1 MRKLILLAVLLAIV
15 AALLG
20 FGVFSRGGRSEA
32 NGTLTTVRARKE
44 TLIESTIA
52 IGVVRSQV
60 GAEVK
65 VGSRVSGVVAKLR
78 VSVGDKVTKGD
89 VLAQLDDAQ
98 WRARVASLD
107 AEAASAAAEL
117 EYARADLR
125 RMEQVPSFSVAQVD
139 NARRNLRVR
148 EAALGQIHARLDEAR
163 IQLGYTTIAA
173 PISGT
178 VASVSTYEGETVAAD
193 FTAPTFVTILDQTR
207 LEVQAFVDEHDIG
220 KVRVGQ
226 PVSLRVDAF
235 AGEALEGRVR
245 TIYPK
250 AQLVNNVVNY
260 IVIIDIDSRPGL
272 VLRPE
277 MTAHVNFILERKAD
291 VVAIPPAA
299 LLRESGRTFVVVPAG
314 REWARREVDTG
325 LATVTATEIR
335 SGLTAGD
342 LVLADPIAW
351 QKQKQEAL

>member
-1 MRKLILLAVLLAIV
+1 MRKLVVLAVVLAIV
-15 AALLG
+15 AALLS
-20 FGVFSRGGRSEA
+20 FGVVSRGGRSEA
-32 NGTLTTVRARKE
+32 NGTLTTVRARTE

-78 VSVGDKVTKGD
+78 VNVGDRVKKGD
-89 VLAQLDDAQ
+89 VLALLDDAQ

-107 AEAASAAAEL
+107 AEAASAAAES
-117 EYARADLR
+117 EYARADLW
-125 RMEQVPSFSVAQVD
+125 RMEHASAFSVSQVD

-148 EAALGQIHARLDEAR
+148 EANVGQVRARLDEAR
-163 IQLGYTTIAA
+163 IQLGYTTITA

-193 FTAPTFVTILDQTR
+193 FTAPTFVTILDQAR

-235 AGEALEGRVR
+235 AGESLAGRVR

-250 AQLVNNVVNY
+250 AQLANNVVNY
-260 IVIIDIDSRPGL
+260 IVIVDIDSRGGL

-277 MTAHVNFILERKAD
+277 MTAHVDFILERKAD
-291 VVAIPPAA
+291 VVAVPPAA

-314 REWARREVDTG
+314 RDWTRREVDTG

-335 SGLTAGD
+335 SGLAAGD
-342 LVLADPIAW
+342 LVLADPVAW
-351 QKQKQEAL
+351 QKLKQEAL

>member
-1 MRKLILLAVLLAIV
+1 MRKTFLLAAVLAIV
-15 AALLG
+15 AALFA
-20 FGVFSRGGRSEA
+20 FGVFSRAGRNEA
-32 NGTLTTVRARKE
+32 NGSLTTVRARTE
-44 TLIESTIA
+44 TLIEATVA

-65 VGSRVSGVVAKLR
+65 VGSRVSGVVAKLL
-78 VSVGDKVTKGD
+78 VSVGDKVRKGD
-89 VLAQLDDAQ
+89 VLAELDDAQ
-98 WRARVASLD
+98 WRARVASLE
-107 AEAASAAAEL
+107 AEVAAAAAEL
-117 EYARADLR
+117 EYARSDLW
-125 RMEQVPSFSVAQVD
+125 RMERVPAFSVSQVD
-139 NARRNLRVR
+139 DRRRNLRVR
-148 EAALGQIHARLDEAR
+148 EAAAGQVRARLDEAR
-163 IQLGYTTIAA
+163 IQLGYTRITA

-226 PVSLRVDAF
+226 PVTLRVDAF
-235 AGEALEGRVR
+235 TGEALAGAVR

-260 IVIIDIDSRPGL
+260 VVIIDIEAGSKL

-277 MTAHVNFILERKAD
+277 MTAHVNFILERKED
-291 VVAIPPAA
+291 VVAVPPAA

-314 REWARREVDTG
+314 AGWVRREVDTG
-325 LATVTATEIR
+325 LATVSGIEIR
-335 SGLTAGD
+335 SGLAAGD
-342 LVLADPIAW
+342 RVLADPVAW

>member
-1 MRKLILLAVLLAIV
+1 MR
-15 AALLG
+15 AALLIIVVLG
-20 FGVFSRGGRSEA
+20 IVATLLGLGVFSRDGRSEA
-32 NGTLTTVRARKE
+32 NGALTTLRARKE

-78 VSVGDKVTKGD
+78 VNIGDRVKKGD

-117 EYARADLR
+117 EYARADLW
-125 RMEQVPSFSVAQVD
+125 RMEHVPAFSVSQVD

-148 EAALGQIHARLDEAR
+148 EAALGQVRARRDEAR
-163 IQLGYTTIAA
+163 IQLGYTIITA

-193 FTAPTFVTILDQTR
+193 FTAPTFVTILDQAR

-220 KVRVGQ
+220 KVHVGQ

-235 AGEALEGRVR
+235 VGQSFAGRVR

-250 AQLVNNVVNY
+250 AQLQNNVVNY
-260 IVIIDIDSRPGL
+260 IVIIDLSPRAGL
-272 VLRPE
+272 ELRPE
-277 MTAHVNFILERKAD
+277 MTAHVDFILERKAD
-291 VVAIPPAA
+291 VVAVPPAA
-299 LLRESGRTFVVVPAG
+299 LLRESGRTFVVIPTG
-314 REWARREVDTG
+314 RDWARREVDIG
-325 LATVTATEIR
+325 LSTVSGTEIR
-335 SGLTAGD
+335 SGLRAGEA
-342 LVLADPIAW
+342 VLADPVAW
-351 QKQKQEAL
+351 RKQKQEAM